1 MASRASYPD
10 VDRSLNQISF
20 QIASAY
26 QPKSKKQNLIH
37 HQRLNLSQLE
47 YDFSLETEVKEV
59 FQRVEEEND
68 RLQRLEIET
77 ENETNEIESKIEG
90 PPPVPKRDFEK
101 DPNAEND
108 SGVSSGGENHN
119 ENHTIS
125 TPLQPTLTSSIPIRT
140 NQNRESSSVLDIFDV
155 SRDDPFE
162 KAQLNSI
169 DEKELLAQVFPPSH
183 NNNNKERSEISP
195 PKPKPRKANVVSG
208 LRSMLDA
215 REERNHKQ
223 KTQNFSKSAM
233 AALNSLPVITPTN
246 TGSTTGG
253 SSRPSTPLNS
263 MTHNNSGNSN
273 LDPNF
278 HKSLFPTGT
287 EEFGSSLTQMGYDKI
302 IVAKAIQLFGK
313 DEHKCIDFLSA
324 YSDLLS
330 SNSGASPGEI
340 LKALQVCEYSK
351 DETLLFLQ
359 KSKRYLEMGFEHSA
373 VRNAIIKYP
382 NEPAFVLESLMTH
395 HSK

>member
-20 QIASAY
+20 QVAPAY

-68 RLQRLEIET
+68 RLQKLEIES
-77 ENETNEIESKIEG
+77 EKETNAETELKGEG

-119 ENHTIS
+119 ENSIS

-233 AALNSLPVITPTN
+233 AALNSLPVITPN
-246 TGSTTGG
+246 AGSKPSV
-253 SSRPSTPLNS
+253 SSRPSTPI
-263 MTHNNSGNSN
+263 MTGNNSGNSH

-278 HKSLFPTGT
+278 HKSLFPSGT
-287 EEFGSSLTQMGYDKI
+287 EEFGASLTQMGYDKI
-302 IVAKAIQLFGK
+302 ITAKAIQLFGK

-359 KSKRYLEMGFEHSA
+359 KSKRYLEMGFEHLA